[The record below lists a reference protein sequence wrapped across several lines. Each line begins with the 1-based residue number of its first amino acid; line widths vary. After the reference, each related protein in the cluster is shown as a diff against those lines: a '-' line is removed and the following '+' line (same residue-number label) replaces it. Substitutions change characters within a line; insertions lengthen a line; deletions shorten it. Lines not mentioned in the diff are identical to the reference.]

1 MGKRKLKDWVIPVL
15 SIIVLAGAILCYY
28 LISNLLNYN
37 VTNDLSNVTD
47 TIIDNSTE
55 VNKEIPNGE
64 VDLPVKPFSAND
76 VSISKGFYQKDA
88 DESTQQ
94 KSLIK
99 YENIYM
105 PNTGILYSSDNAF
118 DVMATT
124 DGTITKIQEDK
135 ILGKIIEIQ
144 YSNNLI
150 TVYQSVDNVAV
161 KEGDKVSK
169 GDIIATSGS
178 NKLNDEK
185 ANCLH
190 FEVYK
195 DGNLINPEDFYNI
208 DLGTI
213 K

>member
-15 SIIVLAGAILCYY
+15 SIIVLTGAILCYY

-37 VTNDLSNVTD
+37 VTNDLSNITD
-47 TIIDNSTE
+47 PIVENSTE

-64 VDLPVKPFSAND
+64 VDLPIKPFAATD
-76 VSISKGFYQKDA
+76 VSISKGFYQKDS
-88 DESTQQ
+88 DETAQQ
-94 KSLIK
+94 NALIK

-124 DGTITKIQEDK
+124 EGTVSKIQEDK
-135 ILGKIIEIQ
+135 IMGKIIEIQ
-144 YSNNLI
+144 YSNNLL
-150 TVYQSVDNVAV
+150 TVYQSVDNITV

-169 GDIIATSGS
+169 GDIIASSGA
-178 NKLNDEK
+178 NKLNEEK

-208 DLGTI
+208 DLRTI

>member
-15 SIIVLAGAILCYY
+15 SIFVLVGAILCYY
-28 LISNLLNYN
+28 LITNLINYN
-37 VTNDLSNVTD
+37 VTNDLSYITD
-47 TIIDNSTE
+47 PVIDNTTE

-64 VDLPVKPFSAND
+64 VDLPIKPFSSET
-76 VSISKGFYQKDA
+76 VSISKGFYQKDI
-88 DESTQQ
+88 EEVKQQ
-94 KSLIK
+94 NALIK

-105 PNTGILYSSDNAF
+105 PNTGILYSSDEAF

-124 DGTITKIQEDK
+124 SGVVTKIQEDK

-150 TVYQSVDNVAV
+150 TVYQSVDNVSV
-161 KEGDKVSK
+161 KKGDKVNK
-169 GDIIATSGS
+169 GDVIATSGS
-178 NKLNDEK
+178 NKLSDEK
-185 ANCLH
+185 DNCLH

-195 DGNLINPEDFYNI
+195 DGNLINPEDFYNT
-208 DLGTI
+208 DLETI